1 VTDIL
6 QKIIATKR
14 IEIARAKE
22 ALGYGELLE
31 KAQAAKTGA
40 ERRFARALIAKGEAG
55 EFGIIAEIKKAS
67 PSKGLIRPDFCVQ
80 DIAKSYEKAGAACLS
95 VLTDREYFQ
104 GGLENLAIAK
114 RSASLPALRKDF
126 IVDPYQVAEAAAYG
140 ADAILLISA
149 VLEERD
155 MQNLAALARE
165 LQMDVLIESHDEED
179 VRKALLVEDALIG
192 VNNRDL
198 RTFTMHLDATER
210 LMKKIPASRVPV
222 TESGIRTPKDVAY
235 MKGIGVNNFLVG
247 EAFMRC
253 EDPGTGLRELFYGR

>member
-104 GGLENLAIAK
+104 GG
-114 RSASLPALRKDF
+114 
-126 IVDPYQVAEAAAYG
+126 
-140 ADAILLISA
+140 
-149 VLEERD
+149 
-155 MQNLAALARE
+155 
-165 LQMDVLIESHDEED
+165 
-179 VRKALLVEDALIG
+179 
-192 VNNRDL
+192 
-198 RTFTMHLDATER
+198 T
-210 LMKKIPASRVPV
+210 
-222 TESGIRTPKDVAY
+222 
-235 MKGIGVNNFLVG
+235 
-247 EAFMRC
+247 
-253 EDPGTGLRELFYGR
+253 